1 MLLVEFMEDDPLRIR
16 LTAVVSQLRARR
28 KDTDTK
34 QPMKVR
40 SLINLL
46 KDNDINVTKHDL
58 FDMIKVAP
66 LKNIID
72 NIQGENVIFKG
83 EHGEENTADVDSD
96 KTEKT
101 LDKMAKR
108 ASK

>member
-1 MLLVEFMEDDPLRIR
+1 MLLVEFMTDDPLRIR
-16 LTAVVSQLRARR
+16 LTAVVSQLKARR

-46 KDNDINVTKHDL
+46 KDNDINVTKSDL
-58 FDMIKVAP
+58 FDMIKEVP

-72 NIQGENVIFKG
+72 NIQGDDVIFKG
-83 EHGEENTADVDSD
+83 EHGSDNTADVDSD

-101 LDKMAKR
+101 LDRMAAR
-108 ASK
+108 AAK